1 MMKKLQDRRANKR
14 SAAQLQSIYAWRPAP
29 GR

>member
-1 MMKKLQDRRANKR
+1 MMKKLQDRRVAKQN
-14 SAAQLQSIYAWRPAP
+14 AGQLQAMYVWRPAP